1 MTGDEAGTQA
11 PEDDDLVDTLVQNA
25 FATMAVLN
33 RICAE
38 HDLSLTLLR
47 VVAIL
52 RDRRLGVTALA
63 GYLGLDKSSMTGLVA
78 RAEKRGLL
86 DRAAN
91 PADGRAVD
99 VFITA
104 AGATLADRVR
114 GEIER
119 ALSPMT
125 GELTAAEQRRLQAL
139 LQRMQ
144 PAAQGDPLRGQP
156 LRPTR

>member
-1 MTGDEAGTQA
+1 VHAQDE
-11 PEDDDLVDTLVQNA
+11 LVDTLVQNA

-33 RICAE
+33 RSCAE
-38 HDLSLTLLR
+38 HELSLTLLR

-86 DRAAN
+86 RRAPN
-91 PADGRAVD
+91 PGDGRAVD
-99 VFITA
+99 VFITP
-104 AGATLADRVR
+104 AGADLADRVR
-114 GEIER
+114 GDVAA

-125 GELTAAEQRRLQAL
+125 DELTTAERRRLQTL
-139 LQRMQ
+139 LRRMQ
-144 PAAQGDPLRGQP
+144 PPVHGDPLRAG
-156 LRPTR
+156 RPRRG